1 MQRRE
6 STKGTQRAASK
17 GKFAG
22 RGYSPCVKP
31 GKRARRPGAAP
42 QAPPGPSVPSG
53 WVSGGQNEMPRAEA
67 RKQKAHRLSESR
79 QVSECP
85 GMEMVL
91 HCANLSMF
99 NQKLGSSPAGGLRKL
114 LPPALRH
121 GMQVKVLGSHCS
133 SRIGQQSP
141 QKWWVLRVV
150 MVPGTVLRDK
160 LGNGVFRRHLLMA
173 CGNGASSDVCDEV
186 EGTRKQ

>member
-1 MQRRE
+1 
-6 STKGTQRAASK
+6 
-17 GKFAG
+17 
-22 RGYSPCVKP
+22 
-31 GKRARRPGAAP
+31 
-42 QAPPGPSVPSG
+42 
-53 WVSGGQNEMPRAEA
+53 MPRAEA

-99 NQKLGSSPAGGLRKL
+99 NQKLGPSPAGSLRKL
-114 LPPALRH
+114 LPPVLRH
-121 GMQVKVLGSHCS
+121 GMRVKVVGSHCS
-133 SRIGQQSP
+133 SQIGQQSP

-150 MVPGTVLRDK
+150 MVPGTVLGDK

-186 EGTRKQ
+186 EGTRKQRRGRQSRTWILQRCVSLSNERFFIVPTLCKRRFTF